1 MYPFTDTIWNVE
13 VLSATVGRI
22 ETYSKVV
29 VMNNQRDFIINGR
42 RSVVNL
48 DSRVDLKI
56 STIITARNPGETLLN
71 RFR

>member
-29 VMNNQRDFIINGR
+29 VMNNQRGSFSS
-42 RSVVNL
+42 SVHQIRP
-48 DSRVDLKI
+48 DQWSEQ
-56 STIITARNPGETLLN
+56 GECGPV
-71 RFR
+71 